1 MDLTKFKKYPNQI
14 STAFKRFP
22 LASALAIFSTIAFF
36 IVYEGLETTSEQSA
50 RFLLWLSIYPIA
62 AMFVALETSLV
73 QESLKNTKP
82 IFQVITGLAWF
93 AISWIIV
100 LYPNTSNDFEM
111 SQAIGALIFIYTTLF
126 LGLFVAPFFRQ
137 KNENAFWIH
146 LTKTVKSLVVS
157 TIVAAILLAA
167 MELLFLGFFGLFGFE
182 DPSEKPFL
190 YIFIL
195 CTSTVLPLLF
205 FSTIP
210 TIDECLE
217 TTPTSSKFTTSICR
231 YLFIP
236 VLSVSI
242 ALFYCYILKFFITQ
256 DVPYEIITWLVV
268 TFMVFMLALNT
279 VMYPSRLSESP
290 ILEKKVLQIF
300 PIAISPLI
308 FLMTLSIPHTTFGEI
323 DEMTIYLIATNI
335 FFYAA
340 IVILLIDKIKCKSK
354 YMAIAFCGILLVVCV
369 GPLSASNIVR
379 HIWID
384 SIKST
389 LVEEGFSNF
398 PLNQENIDSL
408 CDKLAKKDFPK
419 AARLMSRMETLV
431 KGNDKEIAK
440 YIDTSSTIRI
450 PDKNETSATEYE
462 IDTEIDHSDTKIFD
476 VPKGTNKFYRLAKY
490 PKKEDI
496 EYRNDTLFFQI
507 TPKTSDET
515 YLFAITRQALE
526 DSTTATIEGQ
536 RAKISIERLRVSIGT
551 RGEKDIKDIWVEGY
565 MFMK

>member
-1 MDLTKFKKYPNQI
+1 MDFTKIKKYPSQI

-22 LASALAIFSTIAFF
+22 LAAALAVFSTIAY
-36 IVYEGLETTSEQSA
+36 IVVYEGVDTTSELA
-50 RFLLWLSIYPIA
+50 TRFLLWLSIYPIA

-111 SQAIGALIFIYTTLF
+111 SQAIGALVFIYTTLF

-256 DVPYEIITWLVV
+256 DIPYEVIIWLVV

-290 ILEKKVLQIF
+290 SLEKKVLQFF
-300 PIAISPLI
+300 PIAISPLV

-335 FFYAA
+335 FFYAT
-340 IVILLIDKIKCKSK
+340 IVILLI
-354 YMAIAFCGILLVVCV
+354 VCV

-384 SIKST
+384 SVKST
-389 LVEEGFSNF
+389 LIEEGFSDF
-398 PLNQENIDSL
+398 PLSQDNIDSL

-419 AARLMSRMETLV
+419 AARFMNRMEALV
-431 KGNDKEIAK
+431 KGQDKEIAK
-440 YIDTSSTIRI
+440 YIDASYTIRI
-450 PDKNETSATEYE
+450 PDKNENSATEYE
-462 IDTEIDHSDTKIFD
+462 IDAEIDHSDTEIFD
-476 VPKGTNKFYRLAKY
+476 VPKGTAKFYRLTRTFY
-490 PKKEDI
+490 EEEF
-496 EYRNDTLFFQI
+496 EYRNDTLFFKVS
-507 TPKTSDET
+507 PYDDKTFHFSVT
-515 YLFAITRQALE
+515 KQALE
-526 DSTTATIEGQ
+526 NSATTFIEGQ
-536 RAKISIERLRVSIGT
+536 DAQIQLQELRVSIGT
-551 RGEKDIKDIWVEGY
+551 DGENKFKKLWIEGY
-565 MFMK
+565 IFMK